1 MVWNGFVKFINYSM
15 KMYNFLIYTAISI
28 IIANTT
34 YLISY
39 SQEARAFLEKIECI
53 PMKPIWVV
61 SGVIINY
68 ILLVIVMELI
78 RIKKGNTKIVI
89 IFYGIEI
96 IICLTLM
103 YIVNMSYSGII
114 LVVVADILTYMNN
127 KKYKAILLSIMLSI
141 YILCDYDFISLRLNI
156 ISFSQYLTYY
166 NKSIQSYLLGL
177 KSMAIAINS
186 MIFILYMITLIRIQS
201 DENKRIKILNKKLN
215 EANEELSLMNIK
227 LKDYAKTN
235 EKMAETR
242 ERNRLAR
249 EIHDTIGHNLT
260 GIIAGIDACT
270 TMMDYD
276 PNEVKSQLT
285 IISDVARQGINEVR
299 RSVRALRPDAL
310 ENLSL
315 EDAIKRMISDISK
328 TAKVNVEFNKFID
341 DFKFNTDEEDAI
353 YRVIQEGITNS
364 IRHGKATNIRVN
376 VKKDNEILK
385 IEIEDN
391 GIGCKEVKKGFGLQ
405 HIKEQIN
412 LLNGDIYYNGEKGF
426 ILIVSIPIR
435 WRNNI

>member
-1 MVWNGFVKFINYSM
+1 MVWNRFVKFINYSM
-15 KMYNFLIYTAISI
+15 KIYNFLIYTAISI

-127 KKYKAILLSIMLSI
+127 KKYKAILLSIMLAI
-141 YILCDYDFISLRLNI
+141 YILSDYDFISLRLNI
-156 ISFSQYLTYY
+156 ISFSQHLTYY

-276 PNEVKSQLT
+276 LNEVKSQLT

-426 ILIVSIPIR
+426 VLIVSIPIR